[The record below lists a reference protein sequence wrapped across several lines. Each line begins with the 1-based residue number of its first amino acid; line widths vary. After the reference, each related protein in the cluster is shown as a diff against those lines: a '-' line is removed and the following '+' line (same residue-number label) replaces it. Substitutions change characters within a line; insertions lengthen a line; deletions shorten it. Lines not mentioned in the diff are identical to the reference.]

1 MGNFGD
7 AVASLLDTYARCLSL
22 LGDFTKSRK
31 DEGEQQTAKRRK
43 RSSSKSSSVVS
54 ASAAPN
60 AVPANVLRRAIQNA
74 RAKVL
79 RSYSSKLQRRG
90 QSFERGD
97 GESA

>member
-1 MGNFGD
+1 MGNFSD
-7 AVASLLDTYARCLSL
+7 AVASLLDTYAKCLSL

-31 DEGEQQTAKRRK
+31 DEGEQQSARRRK
-43 RSSSKSSSVVS
+43 RSSSKSRSVVS
-54 ASAAPN
+54 ATAAPA
-60 AVPANVLRRAIQNA
+60 AVPADTLRRAIRNA

-97 GESA
+97 GKST